1 MHQTGRE
8 ATERAPDGPSRTR
21 QFPVLRKTGLREWV
35 GISVIEKTLPNLERD
50 LRKKQKNKAHSLVTA
65 PPPVCHLEAFLV
77 AQLLPVALAEGSLS
91 SLPQLPLVLTSRAR
105 GL

>member
-1 MHQTGRE
+1 MGWERGH
-8 ATERAPDGPSRTR
+8 ERAHDGPSRTR
-21 QFPVLRKTGLREWV
+21 QFSALRKTGLREWV

-50 LRKKQKNKAHSLVTA
+50 PRKMQEKNEAHSLVMA
-65 PPPVCHLEAFLV
+65 PLPICHLEAFLV
-77 AQLLPVALAEGSLS
+77 AQLLPAALAEGSLS

>member
-1 MHQTGRE
+1 MTGLP
-8 ATERAPDGPSRTR
+8 APDSSCTEENRAEE
-21 QFPVLRKTGLREWV
+21 QV

-50 LRKKQKNKAHSLVTA
+50 PRKKKEKNEAHSLLTA
-65 PPPVCHLEAFLV
+65 WPPVCHLEAFLV
-77 AQLLPVALAEGSLS
+77 AQLLPEALAEGSLS